1 MEGENNN
8 ILAFSS
14 IFEVFVI
21 SCVGSIVAPGHGGA
35 LTVAGL
41 YYGRGGNDYRLY

>member
-1 MEGENNN
+1 MEDEDNND
-8 ILAFSS
+8 ILAFCS

-35 LTVAGL
+35 RVLRWQD
-41 YYGRGGNDYRLY
+41 YSGRWL